1 MKQGRTLKQKAQDF
15 LTGRRV
21 DKATSDGRCGP
32 MSGKKVLLLYP
43 PISKMERYSS
53 AIGSAGGQQIPL
65 GVLYLASSLL
75 EAGYEVEVI
84 DAEVEQLSAD
94 DVLRRVRGYGPDYI
108 GISSTTVAFHR
119 ACEAAELF
127 KKDGVE
133 APVILGG
140 PHASADVRGAMSQ
153 AAFDYAVVGEGEET
167 IVELLDSLAEGRPLE
182 QVTGIAFRDERGGL
196 VMNPPRDYIG
206 DIDSIPFP
214 AYDLIGDMSSY
225 VPPPS
230 NYRTLP
236 VINMITS
243 RGCPSNCTF
252 CDRSVFGQKYRQRS
266 AESTVAEIKYLRE
279 RHGVRE
285 IAFVDDC
292 FMLSKKRI
300 HEIFDLLESE
310 GIQVSWT
317 CMSRVGNIDYEF
329 LKYIK
334 SKGCWHISFGIES
347 GDPGILETIRKNISL
362 EKVEQVISW
371 CSELGIRTKG
381 FFILGHPGETVETL
395 DRSIDL
401 ACRLKLD
408 DLVATINT
416 PMKGSDQYAEI
427 DEYGRLDE
435 TDLSRFNYWEP
446 VFVPEGLTSEI
457 LMAKHREMYRRFYL
471 RPRVLARYFL
481 SFFSRGG
488 SKRFYSLLRA
498 SLYVLKP
505 DSGKRDVPEG
515 EAS

>member
-1 MKQGRTLKQKAQDF
+1 
-15 LTGRRV
+15 
-21 DKATSDGRCGP
+21 
-32 MSGKKVLLLYP
+32 MSGRKVLLLYP
-43 PISKMERYSS
+43 PISRMERYSS

-65 GVLYLASSLL
+65 GVLYLASSLT
-75 EAGYEVEVI
+75 EAGYLVEVI
-84 DAEVEQLSAD
+84 DAEVEGLSAPEI
-94 DVLRRVRGYGPDYI
+94 LERVREYGPDYI

-119 ACEAAELF
+119 ALEAAELF
-127 KKDGVE
+127 KQDRGETPIIV
-133 APVILGG
+133 GG
-140 PHASADVRGAMSQ
+140 PHVSADVRGAMSNE
-153 AAFDYAVVGEGEET
+153 AFDYAVVGEGEET
-167 IVELLDSLAEGRPLE
+167 IVELLDSLAEGRPP
-182 QVTGIAFRDERGGL
+182 QSVAGIAFRDERGDL
-196 VMNPPRDYIG
+196 VVNPPREYIG

-214 AYDLIGDMSSY
+214 AYDLIRDIASY

-243 RGCPSNCTF
+243 RGCPSHCTF

-279 RHGVRE
+279 KHGVRE

-300 HEIFDLLESE
+300 HQIFDLLDSE
-310 GIQVSWT
+310 GIQVNWT

-329 LKYIK
+329 LEYIK
-334 SKGCWHISFGIES
+334 SRGCWHISFGIES
-347 GDPGILETIRKNISL
+347 GDAAILETIRKNISL
-362 EKVEQVISW
+362 EQVEKVISW

-381 FFILGHPGETVETL
+381 FFILGHPHETVQTL
-395 DRSIDL
+395 DMTIDL

-416 PMKGSDQYAEI
+416 PIKGSDQYREI
-427 DEYGRLDE
+427 DKYGSLDE

-446 VFVPEGLTSEI
+446 VFVPSGLTSEI

-488 SKRFYSLLRA
+488 SRRFYSVLRA

-505 DSGKRDVPEG
+505 GSRKRDIADS
-515 EAS
+515 EAC